1 MSRPN
6 PSSEYTTL
14 VDLLR
19 RRAIEAPSKRA
30 YRFLHDAETGE
41 QENYTYG
48 DLDQQARAIAAQL
61 QALNMS
67 GERVLLVYPAGLE
80 YVSAFFGCLYA
91 GAVAVPTYPP
101 RLNRTLDTL
110 RSIADDSQAKVV
122 LTTRALLSKMERMFG
137 HAPELKK
144 LQWIATDDGPGAN
157 KNDWREPKINGD
169 TLAFLQYTSGS
180 TGTPKGVM
188 ISHGNLLHNSSFIA
202 QGFGYAKETECLTW
216 LPLYHDMGLIGGV
229 LQPLYGGFST
239 TLMSPLAFAR
249 SPYGWLKAISD
260 YGVTLSGAPDFAY
273 DLCVR
278 RITAEQ
284 RATLSLESWTVAFTG
299 AEPIRVSTLE
309 SFAATFAECGFRR
322 EAFLPCYGLAEA
334 TLMVSCGATAKVK
347 KLARRALEENVVR
360 ESSDDDDATLL
371 PSCGKPFTGQT
382 FRIVNPETLELC
394 KADEVGEIW
403 VSSPSIAHGYWRKPE
418 ETEKIFQAHIKNSH
432 EGPFLRTSDLGFLNA
447 GELYVTGRVDDLII
461 IRGRNY
467 YPQDIETAVARSHNA
482 LRPGGG
488 AVFSHQNENENRLVV
503 VHELDQR
510 RKADTAEVIEQIRR
524 TITGEFE
531 LPLHAVVLV
540 AAGGVPKT
548 SSGKVRRKAC
558 RALFLS
564 DSLEVISAWHPRAE
578 SLTIQPAINAVP
590 ALHDLPAIK
599 LWLAV
604 KLAAQLRV
612 TAAEIDL
619 DQSITNY
626 GLDSLSAL
634 ELAHS
639 IETAFGVNLS
649 LVNLLEGA
657 SISELAAQIHTSSVV
672 DSPASA
678 AGSDTYRLSHGQQ
691 SLWFLH
697 RLDPDNSAYNIAV
710 AARITTPLNARAL
723 QAAFQSLTNR
733 HDSLRTIFTTLQG
746 ETIQRVLPHLDVS
759 FAQIDASQL
768 TGSDLNERLNEGAYA
783 PFDLEHGPL
792 LRVQLFE
799 RAPDDHVLLL
809 SVHHIISDFWSLGLL
824 LYELGKFYDATI
836 QETQPQLP
844 ALTSTYADYA
854 FVQEQMLRGPEGER
868 HWNYWHEQLAGE
880 LPILNFPTDR
890 PRSPQRS
897 YNGAAHSLRLTDK
910 LAADLKALAQQ
921 HDLTLYMTLL
931 AAFQLLLQRYSG
943 QDDIIVGSPTS
954 GRSHARFAG
963 VPGYFVNTLP
973 LRTDLSGD
981 PPVTEFLQRV
991 RRSAIDAFAHQDFPF
1006 SLIVERLDPLREPGR
1021 SPIFDVAFIYQKF
1034 RLPGGEDIS
1043 AFALGEEG
1051 ASIEIGGLQ
1060 LQSVAI
1066 KKRIVQFDLALL
1078 VAESDTGTALSFQYD
1093 TDLFDAS
1100 TIARCAGNFEV
1111 LLDSLTVNLSR
1122 AISALPLLTAAEQQ
1136 QLHAWNATTTELP
1149 LQKTLHEL
1157 IEEQVERTAS
1167 SVALSFKGAELSYRE
1182 LDGRANQLAHYLRSL
1197 GVGPEFVVGI
1207 CMERSVEMVVG
1218 LLGILKA
1225 GGAYLPLDPSYPGE
1239 RLNFMLTDA
1248 GVSLLLTQGEAAT
1261 GLAGEWKT
1269 VRVDEEWDVIARES
1283 RTKIESGVSAENLA
1297 YVIYTSGSTG
1307 RPKGSLLQHRG
1318 ICNRLQWMQD
1328 TYELSDADAVL
1339 QKTSFSFD
1347 VSVWE
1352 FFWPLMT
1359 GARLVLAQ
1367 PEGQRDSEYL
1377 VKVIQQERI
1386 TVMHFVP
1393 SMLQAWLGHISSRGG
1408 PPWPPAA
1415 EFLMSEGQPR
1425 RAAPTNDDEACES
1438 LRLVVCSGEALSA
1451 ELQRRF
1457 VERLPWVE
1465 LENLYGPTEASV
1477 DVTRW
1482 RCGKEATAVV
1492 PIGHPVW
1499 NTQMYVLGRELELLP
1514 VGVVGELYI
1523 GGVQLARGYAGRPEL
1538 TAERFIPHPHSTEA
1552 GSRLYRTGDLGR
1564 YLADGAIEYIGRTD
1578 DQVKIRG
1585 FRIELAEIEAALL
1598 AETEISECVVV
1609 AREDEAGQKRLV
1621 AYVVAEE
1628 FDERRVR
1635 EQLRTKLPEYMVP
1648 SAFLVLSALPLN
1660 ANGKIDR
1667 RALPQPDGSH
1677 LPSAEQYVAPRTA
1690 VEIKL
1695 VQLWSEVLRLDRIS
1709 VNSNFFD
1716 LGGHSLLATKLVSR
1730 IREVFNVDLPLR
1742 LLFERPTVAQLAQ
1755 NIETEL
1761 RSGRPATTTSI
1772 LPLRKHEA
1780 PLSFAQQRL
1789 WFIDQF
1795 EEGASAFYNM
1805 PASVRLKGNLNLDA
1819 LARTFTEIVR
1829 RHDILRTA
1837 FVPVDGQ
1844 PGQVVRRD
1852 TSFSLPLTDL
1862 SHLRA
1867 EERDDALQR
1876 LRREEAE
1883 LPFDLSRAPLLR
1895 VSVARLGPL
1904 DHVVLLTMHHIVSDG
1919 WSIGVLV
1926 REVAALYEAYAAGET
1941 SPLAELPIQYSD
1953 FAVWQREQ
1961 LQGEALA
1968 QELDHWRREL
1978 GTDLPALNLPTD
1990 RPRPTVQSYRG
2001 GHVSLSLAAKLTSSL
2016 RELAQQQSAT
2026 LFMVLLASFQAL
2038 LQRYSGQDEIVV
2050 GTPVAGREQPETE
2063 SLIGFFVNTVVLRSD
2078 LSRNPSFVELLNR
2091 VRQTT
2096 LNAYA
2101 HQTIPFEKLVEEL
2114 QPQRSLSHAPLFQVA
2129 VSYLID
2135 PLPELRLPELEVEFL
2150 ETGNETAK
2158 FDLSLELQEDKDSI
2172 AATINYRA
2180 DLFDI
2185 ETIRQ
2190 TAEHFQTLLAAVV
2203 TNPDERLAKLPL
2215 LNESERTQ
2223 LLIDWNATTTAYPG
2237 QACVHQLFEQQVEQM
2252 PQAVALSFAGEQLS
2266 YQELNQRAD
2275 QLAQQLVDLG
2285 VGPEVMVGLCMDRS
2299 FEMIVGLIGILKAGG
2314 AYLPLDPEYP
2324 RQRLELMLK
2333 DAGAEIVLT
2342 QQHLDNVLTDLAV
2355 KTICLDSDWSIITE
2369 QSVPPRGSAGLRWSS
2384 EPAFNLTN
2392 PENLAYVMY
2401 TSGSTGEPK
2410 GVSVTHRSVVRLVKE
2425 TNYVELGPDD
2435 RFLLLAPLTF
2445 DASTFEIWGAL
2456 LNGAHLVIM
2465 PAGPVSLEELGATI
2479 TSQQISTLW
2488 LTAGLFHQMVDTQL
2502 DSLHHVRQ
2510 LLAGGDV
2517 LSPAHVRRLR
2527 EANSEHRLING
2538 YGPTENTTFTCCHTI
2553 DSDNN
2558 LSGSVPIGRPI
2569 ANTTVYVL
2577 DQEYQPVQI
2586 GVVGE
2591 LYIGGDGLARDYFNR
2606 PSLTAEK
2613 FLPNPFVNLPG
2624 ERMYRTGDRV
2634 RYRRNGVIEF
2644 VGRGDEQIKLRGFRI
2659 EPGEIKHALEQH
2671 PQVREA
2677 EVIVRGT
2684 TTSDK
2689 RLVAYVVADQVLTS
2703 EELRDFSAARL
2714 PRYMVPSA
2722 FVPLA
2727 EMPLTE
2733 NGKVDRR
2740 ALPEPGLAEISD
2752 YQAPQTPTQEIIAS
2766 IWCRILDLN
2775 RVGLHDDFF
2784 QLGGHSLLATQV
2796 VSRLRETFKVEM
2808 SLRSLFANPTV
2819 SALAEVIDAARRDQV
2834 ELALLPIVALGN
2846 VGDLPLSFAQQRLWF
2861 LDQLEPGNI
2870 AFNMSTRLRFRGAL
2884 NIDALANAFT
2894 EITKR
2899 HEILRATF
2907 VATDGRVFQT
2917 IAPHREF
2924 SLSVVDLREATDRVR
2939 EEQRLSLAEATEPF
2953 DLQHGPLLR
2962 AQLLQLNDDEHVL
2975 LFSMHHIISDGWSMR
2990 VLLREVQA
2998 CYEAFV
3004 TNRASQLPGLA
3015 VQYTDYAAW
3024 QLQMLESD
3032 ELQRQL
3038 SYWREQLREAP
3049 ALLQLPTDKP
3059 RPSVQTFNGENQALL
3074 LDTGLRNAL
3083 LDLSRNEGATLFM
3096 TLLATFEVLL
3106 QRLSG
3111 QDDFLVGVP
3120 LAGRNRSEVEGLIG
3134 IFLNSLTLRADLTG
3148 SPTFRQLLR
3157 RVRDTTLNAH
3167 AHQDVPFEKILEEI
3181 QPERTLSHTPL
3192 FQVFFNMI
3200 NLSLEELKLPGL
3212 STEFEFA
3219 PDLTSKF
3226 DLTLYLEEQVE
3237 GILLRLVYNSDL
3249 FERAR
3254 MVELLEQYK
3263 HLLAQVV
3270 ATPDANISTL
3280 SLVTTTARAVL
3291 PDPTQPLDDAWI
3303 GSVPALFSE
3312 HARQNPKCI
3321 AVNDKHG
3328 EWTYDE
3334 LNARSNQLANF
3345 LIARGIQK
3353 GEAVAIYAHRSASL
3367 VWALL
3372 GVMKAGAA
3380 FVLLDAAYP
3389 PARLIECLRIA
3400 GPHGWLQLEEAGPL
3414 AGELEEFIDSSPSLC
3429 ARLELPTHSIAIE
3442 RGLLNEYAAT
3452 DPQVE
3457 VGPDDLAYLSFTSG
3471 TTGLPK
3477 AILGR
3482 HGPLTHFLPW
3492 LEDEFGLDHATVF
3505 TMLSGLSHDP
3515 LHRDIFTPLQLGG
3528 RVAIPDPQMI
3538 GTSGWLAEWMRRA
3551 EANVANLT
3559 PAMGRFI
3566 LESSGEEAEVP
3577 CLRYLFFVGDVL
3589 TKRDV
3594 ALFHKLAPAATV
3606 INFYGSTETQR
3617 AVSYYVVPPESI
3629 SHEASNKEVI
3639 PLGRGIRDVQL
3650 LLLNS
3655 AGGLAGIGEIGEI
3668 YFRSPHLAQGYK
3680 GDAILSAERFLANPF
3695 TVMDHDRLYRTG
3707 DLGRYLPDGDVEPLG
3722 RRDAQVKVRG
3732 YRVELGEIESV
3743 LAQHPTIAE
3752 AAVMARED
3760 GTGEKWLVGYV
3771 VMQPDS
3777 DSVNTSELRR
3787 YLRQRLPDYMVPGA
3801 FVRLTKLPLT
3811 PNGKLDRRALPE
3823 PEQGLSTNG
3832 KDYAAPRTAVE
3843 KQLGSMWAELLR
3855 VPRVGI
3861 HDNFFE
3867 LGGHSLLGIQ
3877 LVSRMRREFRIEL
3890 PLRTLFEI
3898 PTVAALG
3905 SLIESEQ
3912 LSAKINETPIQRRET
3927 RTIEDL
3933 LAELE

>member
-6 PSSEYTTL
+6 LSSEYATL

-19 RRAIEAPSKRA
+19 RRASEEPLRRA

-41 QENYTYG
+41 QENYTYA
-48 DLDQQARAIAAQL
+48 DLDQQARAIAAHIQTH
-61 QALNMS
+61 NVF
-67 GERVLLVYPAGLE
+67 GERVLLVYPAGLD

-122 LTTRALLSKMERMFG
+122 LTTRALLAKMERMFG
-137 HAPELKK
+137 HAPELRK
-144 LQWIATDDGPGAN
+144 LHWIATDDEPGASED
-157 KNDWREPKINGD
+157 DWREPQISCD

-202 QGFGYAKETECLTW
+202 QGFGYTRETECLTW

-239 TLMSPLAFAR
+239 TLMSPLTFAR

-309 SFAATFAECGFRR
+309 SFTSTFAECGFRP
-322 EAFLPCYGLAEA
+322 EAFMPCYGLAEA
-334 TLMVSCGATAKVK
+334 TLMVSCGDQATTTRVK
-347 KLARRALEENVVR
+347 KIERRALEENIVR
-360 ESSDDDDATLL
+360 EADDNDDASLA
-371 PSCGKPFTGQT
+371 PGCGQPFAGQT
-382 FRIVNPETLELC
+382 LRIVNPETHELC
-394 KADEVGEIW
+394 EADEVGEIW
-403 VSSPSIAHGYWRKPE
+403 VSSPSVAHGYWRKPE
-418 ETEKIFQAHIKNSH
+418 ETEKIFHARIKDSTD
-432 EGPFLRTSDLGFLNA
+432 GPFLRTRDLGFLA
-447 GELYVTGRVDDLII
+447 GGELYVTGRVDDLII

-467 YPQDIETAVARSHNA
+467 YPQDIETAVAQTHDA
-482 LRPGGG
+482 LRANGG
-488 AVFSHQNENENRLVV
+488 AVFAHQSENENRLVV

-510 RKADTAEVIEQIRR
+510 RKADATEVSEQIRR
-524 TITGEFE
+524 TITEQFE

-558 RALFLS
+558 RSLFLN
-564 DSLEVISAWHPRAE
+564 DGLEVISAWYARVDSPTAE
-578 SLTIQPAINAVP
+578 VGLEAVP
-590 ALHDLPAIK
+590 SLADPGAIK
-599 LWLAV
+599 AWLAAKV
-604 KLAAQLRV
+604 AAQLRV
-612 TAAEIDL
+612 TAAEIDV
-619 DQSITNY
+619 DQPIANY

-639 IETAFGVNLS
+639 IGTAFGVNLS

-657 SISELAAQIHTSSVV
+657 SISELAAQVQTSTVV
-672 DSPASA
+672 DPPVVVTVR
-678 AGSDTYRLSHGQQ
+678 DTDTFPLSHGQQ

-697 RLDPDNSAYNIAV
+697 RLDSANAAYNISI
-710 AARITTPLNARAL
+710 AARIRTPLDIVAL
-723 QAAFQSLTNR
+723 KRSFQSLINR
-733 HDSLRTIFTTLQG
+733 HTSLRTIFTTVEG
-746 ETIQRVLPHLDVS
+746 ETIQRVLPHVDVS
-759 FAQIDASQL
+759 FQQIQLSDSASSDQL
-768 TGSDLNERLNEGAYA
+768 ATAALA

-792 LRVQLFE
+792 MRVTVFE
-799 RAPDDHVLLL
+799 RSSDHHVLLL

-824 LYELGKFYDATI
+824 LFELGKFYDAEIHGT
-836 QETQPQLP
+836 EPQLP
-844 ALTSTYADYA
+844 TLTSTYTDYA
-854 FVQEQMLRGPEGER
+854 FAQREMLRGPEGEQ
-868 HWNYWHEQLAGE
+868 HWDYWREQLSGE

-897 YNGAAHSLRLTDK
+897 YNGTAHFLRLTNEQT
-910 LAADLKALAQQ
+910 ANLKALAQQ

-954 GRSHARFAG
+954 GRSHARFAS

-973 LRTDLSGD
+973 LRADLSGD
-981 PPVTEFLQRV
+981 PPLTEFLQRV
-991 RRSAIDAFAHQDFPF
+991 RRRAIDAFKHQDFPF
-1006 SLIVERLDPLREPGR
+1006 SLMVERLDPLREPGR

-1043 AFALGEEG
+1043 AFALGEAG
-1051 ASIEIGGLQ
+1051 ASVEIGGLE
-1060 LQSVAI
+1060 LESVAFD
-1066 KKRIVQFDLALL
+1066 KRIVQFDLALV

-1100 TIARCAGNFEV
+1100 TIARFAGNFEF
-1111 LLDSLTVNLSR
+1111 LLDSLTTANPKR
-1122 AISALPLLTAAEQQ
+1122 PISALPILTAAEQQ
-1136 QLHAWNATTTELP
+1136 QLHAWNDATTKELP
-1149 LQKTLHEL
+1149 LNKTLHEW
-1157 IEEQVERTAS
+1157 IEEQVERTPAA
-1167 SVALSFKGAELSYRE
+1167 VALRFEDVELSYRE
-1182 LDGRANQLAHYLRSL
+1182 LNERANQLANYLRGL
-1197 GVGPEFVVGI
+1197 GVGPEVVVGI

-1225 GGAYLPLDPSYPGE
+1225 GGAYLPLDPSYPAE
-1239 RLNFMLTDA
+1239 RLNYMLSDA
-1248 GVSLLLTQGEAAT
+1248 GVSLLLTQGKSAD
-1261 GLAGEWKT
+1261 GLSGEWNT
-1269 VRVDEEWDVIARES
+1269 LRVDDEWSVISQAP
-1283 RTKIESGVSAENLA
+1283 RTKVESGVTADNLA

-1307 RPKGSLLQHRG
+1307 RPKGSMLQHRG
-1318 ICNRLQWMQD
+1318 ICNRLQWMQE
-1328 TYELSDADAVL
+1328 TYGLSAADAVL

-1367 PEGQRDSEYL
+1367 PEGHRDAAYL
-1377 VKVIQQERI
+1377 TEVIKDERI
-1386 TVMHFVP
+1386 TVIHFVP
-1393 SMLQAWLGHISSRGG
+1393 SMLQAWLTS
-1408 PPWPPAA
+1408 
-1415 EFLMSEGQPR
+1415 
-1425 RAAPTNDDEACES
+1425 RAASTNDDEECES
-1438 LRLVVCSGEALSA
+1438 LRLVVCSGEALNA

-1482 RCGKEATAVV
+1482 RCGKEAAAVV

-1538 TAERFIPHPHSTEA
+1538 TAERFIPHPHSNEGGA
-1552 GSRLYRTGDLGR
+1552 RLYRTGDLGR
-1564 YLADGAIEYIGRTD
+1564 YLADGAIEYVGRTD

-1585 FRIELAEIEAALL
+1585 FRIELGEIEAVLL
-1598 AETEISECVVV
+1598 AEADISKCVVV
-1609 AREDEAGQKRLV
+1609 AREDEAGEKRLV
-1621 AYVVAEE
+1621 AYVVAKEL
-1628 FDERRVR
+1628 DEPSVR
-1635 EQLRTKLPEYMVP
+1635 ERLRVKLPDYMTP
-1648 SAFLVLSALPLN
+1648 SAFVVLSALPLN

-1667 RALPQPDGSH
+1667 RALPQPDTSR
-1677 LPSAEQYVAPRTA
+1677 LSSSQQYVAPQSE
-1690 VEIKL
+1690 VEMGL
-1695 VQLWSEVLRLDRIS
+1695 AQLWAEVLRLDRVSIHS
-1709 VNSNFFD
+1709 TFFD
-1716 LGGHSLLATKLVSR
+1716 LGGHSLLAIKLVSR
-1730 IREVFNVDLPLR
+1730 IREVFNIDLPLR
-1742 LLFERPTVAQLAQ
+1742 LLFERPTVALLAH
-1755 NIETEL
+1755 NLENEL
-1761 RSGRPATTTSI
+1761 RRGRITAATPI
-1772 LPLRKHEA
+1772 VPLHKHEA

-1795 EEGASAFYNM
+1795 EEGSSAFYNM
-1805 PASVRLKGNLNLDA
+1805 PAGVRLKGRLDLDA
-1819 LARTFTEIVR
+1819 LARTFNEIVR
-1829 RHDILRTA
+1829 RHHILRTA

-1844 PGQVVRRD
+1844 PVQVVQPD
-1852 TSFSLPLTDL
+1852 ISLSLPLADL
-1862 SHLRA
+1862 SHLQT
-1867 EERDDALQR
+1867 EERDVALQR

-1883 LPFDLSRAPLLR
+1883 LAFDLSTSPLLR
-1895 VSVARLGPL
+1895 VSIVRLSP
-1904 DHVVLLTMHHIVSDG
+1904 DDNVVLLIMHHIVSDG
-1919 WSIGVLV
+1919 WSIGVIV
-1926 REVAALYEAYAAGET
+1926 REVVALYEAYAAGEQ
-1941 SPLAELPIQYSD
+1941 SPLPELPIQYTD
-1953 FAVWQREQ
+1953 FAAWQREQ

-1968 QELDHWRREL
+1968 RELDYWRGAL
-1978 GTDLPALNLPTD
+1978 GTDLPTLNLPTD
-1990 RPRPTVQSYRG
+1990 RPRPAVQSYRG
-2001 GHVSLSLAAKLTSSL
+2001 GQISLALTTELTSSL
-2016 RELAQQQSAT
+2016 RELAQQQGAT
-2026 LFMVLLASFQAL
+2026 LFMVLLASFQGL

-2050 GTPVAGREQPETE
+2050 GTPVAGREQAETE
-2063 SLIGFFVNTVVLRSD
+2063 SLIGFFVNTIVLRSD
-2078 LSRNPSFVELLNR
+2078 LSGNPSFTELLVR
-2091 VRQTT
+2091 VRNTT

-2101 HQTIPFEKLVEEL
+2101 HQAVPFEKLVEEL

-2135 PLPELRLPELEVEFL
+2135 PLPELRLPELEIEFL
-2150 ETGNETAK
+2150 ETNNQTAK
-2158 FDLSLELQEDKDSI
+2158 FDLSLELQENSDSV
-2172 AATINYRA
+2172 AATINYST
-2180 DLFDI
+2180 DLFDV
-2185 ETIRQ
+2185 ETIRRM
-2190 TAEHFQTLLAAVV
+2190 AGHFQALLTEVV
-2203 TNPDERLAKLPL
+2203 LNPEERLSKLSL

-2223 LLIDWNATTTAYPG
+2223 LLVEWNATATAYPKH
-2237 QACVHQLFEQQVEQM
+2237 ACVHQLFEKQVEQT
-2252 PQAVALSFAGEQLS
+2252 PQAVALSFAGEQLT
-2266 YQELNQRAD
+2266 YQELNERANR
-2275 QLAQQLVDLG
+2275 LAHRLVKLG
-2285 VGPEVMVGLCMDRS
+2285 VKSEVLVGLCMERS
-2299 FEMIVGLIGILKAGG
+2299 FEMIVGVLAILKAGG

-2324 RQRLELMLK
+2324 RHRLELMLK
-2333 DAGAEIVLT
+2333 DAGAKIVLT
-2342 QQHLDNVLTDLAV
+2342 QQHLDHVFTGVDV
-2355 KTICLDSDWSIITE
+2355 QTICLDSDWSSITE
-2369 QSVPPRGSAGLRWSS
+2369 ES
-2384 EPAFNLTN
+2384 EEDLPSRTT

-2410 GVSVTHRSVVRLVKE
+2410 GVSVRHRSVIRLVKE
-2425 TNYVELGPDD
+2425 TNYVDPGPDE

-2445 DASTFEIWGAL
+2445 DASTFEIWGCL
-2456 LNGAHLVIM
+2456 LNGAQLVIM
-2465 PAGPVSLEELGATI
+2465 PPGPASLEELGATI
-2479 TSQQISTLW
+2479 TNEQISTLW

-2502 DSLHHVRQ
+2502 DSLQGVRQ

-2517 LSPAHVRRLR
+2517 LSPVHVQHLR
-2527 EANSEHRLING
+2527 GTNSKQRLING
-2538 YGPTENTTFTCCHTI
+2538 YGPTENTTFTCCYAT
-2553 DSDNN
+2553 DSDG
-2558 LSGSVPIGRPI
+2558 LKGSVPIGRPI
-2569 ANTTVYVL
+2569 SNTTVFVL
-2577 DQEYQPVQI
+2577 DQEYEPVPI

-2591 LYIGGDGLARDYFNR
+2591 LYIGGDGLARDYFNQ
-2606 PSLTAEK
+2606 PALTAEK
-2613 FLPNPFVNLPG
+2613 FVPNPFATSPG
-2624 ERMYRTGDRV
+2624 ERMYCTGDRV
-2634 RYRRNGVIEF
+2634 RYLRNGVIEF

-2659 EPGEIKHALEQH
+2659 EPGEIKYALEQH

-2677 EVIVRGT
+2677 EVIVRGAT
-2684 TTSDK
+2684 AGDK
-2689 RLVAYVVADQVLTS
+2689 RLVAYIVSDEALNNED
-2703 EELRDFSAARL
+2703 LRDFLAARL
-2714 PRYMVPSA
+2714 PRYMVPTA
-2722 FVPLA
+2722 FVSLG
-2727 EMPLTE
+2727 EMPLTG
-2733 NGKVDRR
+2733 NGKIDRR
-2740 ALPEPGLAEISD
+2740 ALPEPDLIETSD
-2752 YQAPQTPTQEIIAS
+2752 YQAPQTPTQEIIAG
-2766 IWCRILDLN
+2766 IWCRILNLT

-2784 QLGGHSLLATQV
+2784 HLGGHSLLATQV
-2796 VSRLRETFKVEM
+2796 VSRLREAFKVEI

-2819 SALAEVIDAARRDQV
+2819 SALADSIDAARRDEA
-2834 ELALLPIVALGN
+2834 ELKLLPIEPLGSS
-2846 VGDLPLSFAQQRLWF
+2846 GELPLSFAQQRLWF

-2870 AFNMSTRLRFRGAL
+2870 AFNMSTRLRFRGSL
-2884 NIDALANAFT
+2884 NITALANAFS
-2894 EITKR
+2894 EITTR

-2907 VATDGRVFQT
+2907 VAKEGRVSQV
-2917 IAPHREF
+2917 IAPPHEF
-2924 SLSVVDLREATDRVR
+2924 NLSVIDLRAARTTDCLR
-2939 EEQRLSLAEATEPF
+2939 EEQRLSLAEASEPF
-2953 DLQHGPLLR
+2953 SLQDGPLLR
-2962 AQLLQLNDDEHVL
+2962 AQLLQLKDDEHIL

-2990 VLLREVQA
+2990 VLLRELKA

-3004 TNRASQLPGLA
+3004 TDRTPQLSDLA

-3038 SYWREQLREAP
+3038 SYWREQLRDAP
-3049 ALLQLPTDKP
+3049 SLLQLPTDKP

-3074 LDTGLRNAL
+3074 LDAELRNAL
-3083 LDLSRNEGATLFM
+3083 LSLSRSESSTLFM

-3111 QDDFLVGVP
+3111 QEDFLIGAP
-3120 LAGRNRSEVEGLIG
+3120 IAGRNRSEVEGLIG
-3134 IFLNSLTLRADLTG
+3134 IFLNSLTLRADLAG
-3148 SPTFRQLLR
+3148 NPSFRELLR
-3157 RVRDTTLNAH
+3157 KVRETTLNAH
-3167 AHQDVPFEKILEEI
+3167 THQDVPFEKILEEV

-3200 NLSLEELKLPGL
+3200 NLGTEELNLPGL
-3212 STEFEFA
+3212 DTEFEFA
-3219 PDLTSKF
+3219 PDSTSKF

-3237 GILLRLVYNSDL
+3237 GIFLRLVYNSDL
-3249 FERAR
+3249 FGRER

-3263 HLLAQVV
+3263 HLLKQIVV
-3270 ATPDANISTL
+3270 DPDANISTL
-3280 SLVTTTARAVL
+3280 SLVTTTAREVL
-3291 PDPTQPLDDAWI
+3291 PDPTQPLDNAWI

-3312 HARQNPKCI
+3312 HARQNPHRI
-3321 AVNDKHG
+3321 AVNDKHA
-3328 EWTYDE
+3328 EWTYEE
-3334 LNARSNQLANF
+3334 LDVRSNQLAHF
-3345 LIARGIQK
+3345 LLARGIQK
-3353 GEAVAIYAHRSASL
+3353 GDAIAIYAHRSASL

-3372 GVMKAGAA
+3372 GTMKAGAA

-3400 GPHGWLQLEEAGPL
+3400 GPRGWLQLEEAGPL
-3414 AGELEEFIDSSPSLC
+3414 AEELAQFIGSSSSFC
-3429 ARLELPTHSIAIE
+3429 ARLELPIRPVASE
-3442 RGLLNEYAAT
+3442 RGLLNEYPAT
-3452 DPQVE
+3452 DPQIE

-3492 LEDEFGLDHATVF
+3492 LKDEFGLDEATVF

-3538 GTSGWLAEWMRRA
+3538 GTSGWLAEWMRGE

-3566 LESSGEEAEVP
+3566 LESSGQEAEVSS
-3577 CLRYLFFVGDVL
+3577 LRYLFFVGDVL

-3594 ALFHKLAPAATV
+3594 ALFQKLAPAATV

-3617 AVSYYVVPPESI
+3617 AVSYYVVSLDSI
-3629 SHEASNKEVI
+3629 GQEASNKEII

-3650 LLLNS
+3650 LLLN
-3655 AGGLAGIGEIGEI
+3655 ATGGLAGIGEVGEI
-3668 YFRSPHLAQGYK
+3668 YFRSPHLARGYK
-3680 GDAILSAERFLANPF
+3680 GDATLTAERFLVNSF
-3695 TVMDHDRLYRTG
+3695 TCMDHDRLYRTG
-3707 DLGRYLPDGDVEPLG
+3707 DLGRYLPNGDVEPLG

-3760 GTGEKWLVGYV
+3760 GTGEKWLVAYV
-3771 VMQPDS
+3771 VTQPGIDKVS
-3777 DSVNTSELRR
+3777 TSEMRR

-3801 FVRLTKLPLT
+3801 FVVLTKLPLT

-3823 PEQGLSTNG
+3823 PEQSVSTNG
-3832 KDYAAPRTAVE
+3832 KDYAAPRTDVE
-3843 KQLGSMWAELLR
+3843 KRLGSMWAELLR

-3890 PLRTLFEI
+3890 PLRTLFET

-3905 SLIESEQ
+3905 SLIEDQQ
-3912 LSAKINETPIQRRET
+3912 LAENIHEAPIQRRAT
-3927 RTIEDL
+3927 RSIEEL